1 MNINPFIELA
11 AALLDLYYWVLLFWI
26 LLSWLIA
33 FGVINRFNPVVAKA
47 QEVLYKLTEPVL
59 RKIRRYMPDLGGVD
73 ISPVVLMLGI
83 WFIKKVL
90 FTYFYKY

>member
-11 AALLDLYYWVLLFWI
+11 AAILDLYYWVLMFWI
-26 LLSWLIA
+26 ILSWLMA
-33 FGVINRFNPVVAKA
+33 FGVINKFNPVVAKA
-47 QEVLYKLTEPVL
+47 SEVLYKLTEPVL
-59 RKIRRYMPDLGGVD
+59 RKIRRHMPDLGGVD
-73 ISPVVLMLGI
+73 LSPIILIFGI